1 MIRHGSVSI
10 TSQSTATLRALLS
23 TVSTTDGKSHP
34 RKTPAGAQS
43 RAAQPGR
50 RNAAGNAYSPSDG
63 EGYSRGNIAENAYA
77 PVWLGRPGFSLRGP
91 HRVPSDADRDGQA
104 SLYWLFR
111 TFTLFEKGR
120 RMRFAVLN
128 FLVIALLGTFSGVV
142 KGADIAV
149 PGDYPTIRAAVM
161 AARNGDSVLLDDGI
175 YTGASNRNIEFQ
187 GKAIT
192 VRSASGQPENC
203 VIDVEGV
210 PNETRRAFW
219 FNSGEGPSSV
229 IRDVSIINGVAGEA

>member
-1 MIRHGSVSI
+1 
-10 TSQSTATLRALLS
+10 
-23 TVSTTDGKSHP
+23 
-34 RKTPAGAQS
+34 
-43 RAAQPGR
+43 
-50 RNAAGNAYSPSDG
+50 
-63 EGYSRGNIAENAYA
+63 
-77 PVWLGRPGFSLRGP
+77 
-91 HRVPSDADRDGQA
+91 
-104 SLYWLFR
+104 
-111 TFTLFEKGR
+111 
-120 RMRFAVLN
+120 MRFAVLN